1 MFAAQVQAL
10 LGRPDAGP
18 ALSKIDC
25 PTLILCGREDTWS
38 PLRRHE
44 EMHAAI
50 RNSRLAVIEHCG
62 HMSTMEKPV
71 EVSSAFREWLQ

>member
-1 MFAAQVQAL
+1 
-10 LGRPDAGP
+10 
-18 ALSKIDC
+18 
-25 PTLILCGREDTWS
+25 
-38 PLRRHE
+38 
-44 EMHAAI
+44 MHAAI